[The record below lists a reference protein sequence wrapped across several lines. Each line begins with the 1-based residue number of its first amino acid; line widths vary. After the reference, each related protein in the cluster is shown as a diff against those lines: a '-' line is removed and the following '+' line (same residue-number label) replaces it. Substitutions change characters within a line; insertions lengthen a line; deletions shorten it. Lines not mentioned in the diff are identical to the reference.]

1 MSDNKLD
8 DNMINFAKALQDYCD
23 SRYCDKCPF
32 NAPTKVTDQCLLGIP
47 QYWEL
52 KGVKKNDD

>member
-1 MSDNKLD
+1 MLD
-8 DNMINFAKALQDYCD
+8 DIMINFAKELQEYCD
-23 SRYCDKCPF
+23 NRYCDKCPF

-52 KGVKKNDD
+52 KGVTKNE